1 MTVIWHNPRCSKSR
15 ETLALLQARGIVPEV
30 RLYLQ
35 DPPTAAE
42 LRAALTALGR
52 PAAAL
57 VRRGEA
63 LFRDLGLATAGEGT
77 LIAAMA
83 AHPALIERP
92 LVLHGDTAALGRP
105 PEAVLALFGASS
117 LPEIPRG

>member
-15 ETLALLQARGIVPEV
+15 ETLALLHARGIVPEV
-30 RLYLQ
+30 RLYLE

-52 PAAAL
+52 PPAAL
-57 VRRGEA
+57 VRRGEPA
-63 LFRDLGLATAGEGT
+63 FRDLGLGTADDAT

-83 AHPALIERP
+83 AHPVLIERP
-92 LVLHGDTAALGRP
+92 LVLHAGRAALGRP